1 MNAMGRAVLEL
12 LKVRLFGGSGMY
24 FSPKTI
30 LIAASLLVAS
40 VSLAQEG
47 TPSAEDAVLARLSYD
62 NSGLAQPE
70 SVFGANRVMHV
81 CLAVSKDGDYRIE
94 RLLERV
100 RAQPGSSDDGV
111 QRLRGNLRKEEFHQ
125 LSNLLEAADF
135 RSLSG
140 NRWPG
145 VIRREA
151 ETFAAEIAVN
161 GQWHDD
167 GHGTKWLEPESWRR
181 QWLNADGE
189 APFPSPVAKVVEW
202 LKKFEPKSAKRF
214 ERTEFPDVC
223 PSARPRLVQPSLSEN
238 LRP

>member
-1 MNAMGRAVLEL
+1 
-12 LKVRLFGGSGMY
+12 MY

-30 LIAASLLVAS
+30 LIAMILLVAS
-40 VSLAQEG
+40 ISLAQEG
-47 TPSAEDAVLARLSYD
+47 TLSAEDAILARLSYD
-62 NSGLAQPE
+62 NSGFPQPG
-70 SVFGANRVMHV
+70 SVTHV
-81 CLAVSKDGDYRIE
+81 CFAVSKDGDYRIV
-94 RLLERV
+94 RLLEPV
-100 RAQPGSSDDGV
+100 KMHLGDDGV
-111 QRLRGNLRKEEFHQ
+111 QRLRGNLPKEEFHQ

-135 RSLSG
+135 HNLSG

-145 VIRREA
+145 VIRQEA
-151 ETFAAEIAVN
+151 ETFVAEIAVN
-161 GQWHDD
+161 GQWRDD
-167 GHGTKWLEPESWRR
+167 GHGTRWLEPESWRR

-223 PSARPRLVQPSLSEN
+223 PSAGPRLVQPSLSEN

>member
-1 MNAMGRAVLEL
+1 
-12 LKVRLFGGSGMY
+12 MY

-30 LIAASLLVAS
+30 LMAASLLVAS

-47 TPSAEDAVLARLSYD
+47 TPSAEDADAVLARLSYD
-62 NSGLAQPE
+62 NSGLLPQPG
-70 SVFGANRVMHV
+70 SVMHV
-81 CLAVSKDGDYRIE
+81 CFAVSKNGDYRIE
-94 RLLERV
+94 RFLEPV
-100 RAQPGSSDDGV
+100 KLQPGSSDDGV
-111 QRLRGNLRKEEFHQ
+111 QRLRGNLPKEEFHQ

-140 NRWPG
+140 NRRPG

-167 GHGTKWLEPESWRR
+167 GHGTKWLEPESWRG

-223 PSARPRLVQPSLSEN
+223 PSAGTRLVQPSLSEN